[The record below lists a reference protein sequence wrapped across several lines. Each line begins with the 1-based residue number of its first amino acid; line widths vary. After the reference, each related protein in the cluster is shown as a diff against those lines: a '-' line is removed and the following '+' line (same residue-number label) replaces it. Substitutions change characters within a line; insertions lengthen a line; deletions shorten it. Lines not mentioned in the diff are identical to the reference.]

1 MRKILMVVSVAC
13 LAVGCG
19 NSISEEDT
27 RVAWTSTNLALAQ
40 GSAQAQT
47 AAQGVP
53 AAPGGESGGLAPR
66 AAAQVDYSWPCTEGG
81 TAHFTGMAEAVVSQ
95 AGTSDVSFDLAT
107 DFDGC
112 GVAGVTISG
121 SLDYAAS
128 VSADGAGTA
137 STTFTMKGSLSY
149 EGKVEGTCDI
159 DMTMAVNVSG
169 GVGGAGS
176 VGASYEGSIC
186 GHSAKATLNVQG

>member
-13 LAVGCG
+13 LSVGCG
-19 NSISEEDT
+19 SSISEEDT

-40 GSAQAQT
+40 GSAQAQ
-47 AAQGVP
+47 AVAQGVP
-53 AAPGGESGGLAPR
+53 AAPSAENDAITPR

-81 TAHFTGMAEAVVSQ
+81 TAHFTGSAEAVVSQ
-95 AGTSDVSFDLAT
+95 AGSSDVSFDLST

-112 GVAGVTISG
+112 VVTGVTISG
-121 SLDYAAS
+121 SLDYSAS

-137 STTFTMKGSLSY
+137 STMFTMKGSLSY
-149 EGKVEGTCDI
+149 EGKVEGSCDI
-159 DMTMAVNVSG
+159 DMTMSVNVSG

-176 VGASYEGSIC
+176 VGASYDGTIC

>member
-19 NSISEEDT
+19 DSISEEDT

-53 AAPGGESGGLAPR
+53 AAPGGQNGGLAPR
-66 AAAQVDYSWPCTEGG
+66 AAAQVDYDWACTEGG
-81 TAHFTGMAEAVVSQ
+81 TAHFAGSAEAVVSQ
-95 AGTSDVSFDLAT
+95 AGGSDVSFDLAT
-107 DFDGC
+107 DFNGC
-112 GVAGVTISG
+112 AVGGVTISG
-121 SLDYAAS
+121 SLDYSAA
-128 VSADGAGTA
+128 VSADGAGAA
-137 STTFTMKGSLSY
+137 STTFTMKGSLAY
-149 EGKVEGTCDI
+149 EGKVEGSCDI
-159 DMTMAVNVSG
+159 DMTAAVNVAS
-169 GVGGAGS
+169 GS

-186 GHSAKATLNVQG
+186 GHNAKATLNVQG